1 MSKKASG
8 TNKKGSKN
16 KKRKVSKLSQMKK
29 ELKLN
34 KIGPSRFTSG
44 KRQSFIFEI
53 EGKNIKLMS
62 ENAQAMEV
70 SNMANLFKQLSK
82 YMIKI
87 MTIDEQVNLNKHID
101 ILNVRDDLSPDET
114 RLSKEIYKLYE
125 GSNTD
130 SAITMKKFYLV
141 ISGVQESAYSEIIDI
156 LTDSIIFYEL
166 STLSTRLVVYNLMHR
181 NGLGDKLFLE
191 DNHEFPSL
199 LKTTPDYIKLN
210 NKFIK
215 TIIVKDIPKEV
226 NNVGIVNQVHDM
238 KNVNSVIEM
247 QASDT
252 ANFRKKLSAKKNY
265 NLDQLNTKK
274 LSDLDKY
281 KLELENDYLNKAIS
295 HMTKENEVFF
305 KFEVLFQ
312 ITADTK
318 KELDRLEIDLKSKL
332 SSLNINCDELVLQQ
346 KEAFI
351 SMLPWC
357 KSRVEW
363 KLNSFSSSI
372 ASLYPQQV
380 SSLVDDDGVY
390 LGKSTSG
397 EIIIIDLFSKYLSN
411 PNLVVVGQSGNGK
424 SIMLKKLIAGYS
436 LKKDVKI
443 FIFDSDQHEYVD
455 VTNSCNGQ
463 IVSPGRENMINI
475 FEIRK
480 TGIDL
485 MIDDMGEIIKQSANN
500 QSTIMSHIS
509 WLKEFMR
516 IYYPEITT
524 NELIIFERLLIE
536 LYEQKGISEDVLH
549 VLKSTDFPTVTDL
562 WNQIVGLL
570 EMGVEKIGDTP
581 LPFDTLKNLQLK
593 VSTMYNGSDSMFFNG
608 YTTIETNSKV
618 INFDILE
625 LQSRERRVQQA
636 MLFTYI
642 NYIWDYIENPL
653 NQIEKKILVIDELYL
668 LVNKDNPMMVS
679 YVTNIQKRNRKYSG
693 ALVCATQ
700 QLNDLNDP
708 VIKSQT
714 MSILSNPSLKIIH
727 NVGEADSGLLK
738 SHLLMKDHEIE
749 KVNSFGK
756 LNSLLKYNQQNFHL
770 KTHILPTES
779 EMFGR
784 AGMSHRS

>member
-1 MSKKASG
+1 MKSKRTLNQASN
-8 TNKKGSKN
+8 TKKKTT
-16 KKRKVSKLSQMKK
+16 KLNQMKK
-29 ELKLN
+29 QLKLS
-34 KIGPSRFTSG
+34 KIGPSRFYSG
-44 KRQSFIFEI
+44 KRISFIFEI

-62 ENAQAMEV
+62 DNAQAIEV
-70 SNMANLFKQLSK
+70 SNMSNLLKLLSK

-101 ILNVRDDLSPDET
+101 ILDIRNDLTTSEKQ
-114 RLSKEIYKLYE
+114 LSEDIHTLYE
-125 GSNTD
+125 GSNID
-130 SAITMKKFYLV
+130 NAITMKKFYLI

-156 LTDSIIFYEL
+156 LTDNITFYEL
-166 STLSTRLVVYNLMHR
+166 STLSTRLIVYNLMHR
-181 NGLGDKLFLE
+181 NALGDKFLLE
-191 DNHEFPSL
+191 DNHELPSL
-199 LKTTPDYIKLN
+199 FKTTPNYIKLQE
-210 NKFIK
+210 KFIK

-226 NNVGIVNQVHDM
+226 NGVGLVNQIHDM

-247 QASDT
+247 RASDT
-252 ANFRKKLSAKKNY
+252 TVFRKKLTAKKNY
-265 NLDQLNTKK
+265 NLDQLNTQK

-281 KLELENDYLNKAIS
+281 KLDVENEYLDKAIT
-295 HMTKENEVFF
+295 HMTKRNEVFF

-312 ITADTK
+312 LTADSK
-318 KELDRLEIDLKSKL
+318 KELDKLEIDLKAKL
-332 SSLNINCDELVLQQ
+332 SSLNINYDELMLQQ

-351 SMLPWC
+351 SMLPWN
-357 KSRVEW
+357 KSTVEW

-411 PNLVVVGQSGNGK
+411 PNVVVVGQSGNGK

-436 LKKDVKI
+436 LKEAIKI

-455 VTNSCNGQ
+455 VTNNCNGQ
-463 IVSPGRENMINI
+463 IVCPGRENMINI

-485 MIDDMGEIIKQSANN
+485 EIDEMGEIVKSNSQNK
-500 QSTIMSHIS
+500 STIMSHIS

-516 IYYPEITT
+516 IYYPEIST

-536 LYEQKGISEDVLH
+536 LYEQKGVTEDVLLI
-549 VLKSTDFPTVTDL
+549 LKSTDFPTVTDL
-562 WNQIVGLL
+562 WNQIVGLI
-570 EMGVEKIGDTP
+570 EMGVEQIGDTP
-581 LPFDTLKNLQLK
+581 LPFETLKNLQLK
-593 VSTMYNGSDSMFFNG
+593 ISTMYNGSDSMYFNG
-608 YTTIETNSKV
+608 YTTIETNSKI

-653 NQIEKKILVIDELYL
+653 NHDEKKILVIDELYL

-708 VIKSQT
+708 IIKSQT

-738 SHLLMKDHEIE
+738 SHLLMKDHEID

-770 KTHILPTES
+770 KTHILPAES

-784 AGMSHRS
+784 AGMSHRT